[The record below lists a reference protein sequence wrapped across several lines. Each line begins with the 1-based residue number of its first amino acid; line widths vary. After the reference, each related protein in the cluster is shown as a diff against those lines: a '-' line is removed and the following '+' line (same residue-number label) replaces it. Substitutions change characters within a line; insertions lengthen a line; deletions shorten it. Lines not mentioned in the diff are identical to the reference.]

1 MSGVA
6 IYMEGGGNKGNGR
19 AVLRQGM
26 DAFLDPLKQAARD
39 KSMRWKLVCCG
50 SRDEAH
56 RAFQNA
62 LRNGDDGIVVLLV
75 DAEGPV
81 EAQPRAH
88 LHARDGWDLTDI
100 DGQSVHLM
108 VQMMEAWIVAD
119 ADALSGY
126 YGQRFN
132 QVALPR
138 TDDLERVGK
147 PVLEDSLQRATQ
159 RTQKGRYKKIAHASD
174 LLKRIDA
181 EQVKARCRHCG
192 RLFDELGRM
201 IDAA

>member
-6 IYMEGGGNKGNGR
+6 IHMEGGGNKGNGR
-19 AVLRQGM
+19 AALRQGM
-26 DAFLDPLKQAARD
+26 DAFLDPLKQTARD
-39 KSMRWKLVCCG
+39 KSMRWNLVCSG

-119 ADALSGY
+119 ADALRSY

-132 QVALPR
+132 QGALPR

-147 PVLEDSLQRATQ
+147 PTLENSLQRATE

-201 IDAA
+201 IDAV

>member
-1 MSGVA
+1 
-6 IYMEGGGNKGNGR
+6 
-19 AVLRQGM
+19 M
-26 DAFLDPLKQAARD
+26 DAFLDPLKQVARE
-39 KSMRWKLVCCG
+39 KKLHWKLVCCG
-50 SRDEAH
+50 PRDEAF
-56 RAFQNA
+56 RGFRNA
-62 LRNGDDGIVVLLV
+62 LRDGEDEVVVLLV
-75 DAEGPV
+75 DAEGTV
-81 EAQPRAH
+81 EAAVRAH

-100 DGQSVHLM
+100 NGQSVHLM
-108 VQMMEAWIVAD
+108 VQTMEAWIVAD
-119 ADALSGY
+119 VDALRGY

-132 QVALPR
+132 QGALPR
-138 TDDLERVGK
+138 TVDLERVGK
-147 PVLEDSLQRATQ
+147 LSLENSLQRATE

>member
-26 DAFLDPLKQAARD
+26 DAFLDPLKQAART
-39 KSMRWKLVCCG
+39 KEIHWKLICCG
-50 SRDEAH
+50 SRGEAF
-56 RAFQNA
+56 RGFRNE

-81 EAQPRAH
+81 DAEPRAH
-88 LHARDGWDLTDI
+88 LDARDRWDLTDV
-100 DGQSVHLM
+100 DDHAVHLM

-119 ADALSGY
+119 PEALRRY
-126 YGQRFN
+126 YGQRFHER
-132 QVALPR
+132 ALPR
-138 TDDLERVGK
+138 AADLESAGK
-147 PVLEDSLQRATQ
+147 QDVENSLQRATA
-159 RTQKGRYKKIAHASD
+159 RTQKGRYRKIAHASD
-174 LLKRIDA
+174 LLKRIDP
-181 EQVKARCRHCG
+181 ERVKARCRHCR

>member
-39 KSMRWKLVCCG
+39 KSTRWKLVCCG
-50 SRDEAH
+50 SRDEAY

-100 DGQSVHLM
+100 DGQSVYLM
-108 VQMMEAWIVAD
+108 VQTMEAWIVAD
-119 ADALSGY
+119 ALRSY

-132 QVALPR
+132 QGALPR

-147 PVLEDSLQRATQ
+147 PTLENSLQRATE

-192 RLFDELGRM
+192 RLFDELGGM

>member
-6 IYMEGGGNKGNGR
+6 IYMEGGGNKGSGR
-19 AVLRQGM
+19 AALRQGM
-26 DAFLDPLKQAARD
+26 DAFLDPLKQAARA
-39 KSMRWKLVCCG
+39 KAVRWKLVCCG
-50 SRDEAH
+50 PRDETF
-56 RAFQNA
+56 RGFRSA
-62 LRNGDDGIVVLLV
+62 LRRGDDDIVVLLV
-75 DAEGPV
+75 DSEGPV
-81 EAQPRAH
+81 EAEPLAH
-88 LHARDGWDLTDI
+88 LHARDGWNLNDVDDRT
-100 DGQSVHLM
+100 VHLM

-119 ADALSGY
+119 VDALRSY

-132 QVALPR
+132 QGALPR

-147 PVLEDSLQRATQ
+147 PTLENSLQRATE
-159 RTQKGRYKKIAHASD
+159 RTRKGRYKKIAHASD

-181 EQVKARCRHCG
+181 EQVKTRCRHCG